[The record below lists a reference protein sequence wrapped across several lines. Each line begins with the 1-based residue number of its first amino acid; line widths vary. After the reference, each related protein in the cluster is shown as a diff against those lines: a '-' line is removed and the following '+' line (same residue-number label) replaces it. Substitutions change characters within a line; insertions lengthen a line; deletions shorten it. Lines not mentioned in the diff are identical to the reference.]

1 MSPLKISWKSIW
13 SKPLSSALNIMLIA
27 FGTGILTILLL
38 ASTQIGEKLDNNSK
52 DIDLVVGAKGSPL
65 QLILSSIYY
74 IDFPTGNI
82 PLKDAE
88 ELSHNP
94 FVKRAVPLAQ
104 GDNYKGIRIVGTD
117 TNFVTVYQLKASTG
131 KFWEADFDVTIGS
144 NVALNEKLKVG
155 DTFFGAHGLTG
166 STDVHKTHAYKVV
179 GILTPQGN
187 VTDNLILTNIAS
199 VWRMHDDHDRE
210 EAAEH
215 HAAHQ
220 DTEEHQHK
228 EEANERE
235 ASTSQNTSA
244 EKDNHTDKTAHA
256 DVRPDQA
263 GLNEGREITA
273 LLIQYRSPMSVVMFP
288 RMVNQ
293 MTNLQA
299 ASPAM
304 ESTRLFSL
312 IGVGVDTLQWFAVLI
327 MLIAAISVFVN
338 LYNSLKERSYDLAIM
353 RTLGASRGQL
363 FQIVIFEGILLT
375 LAGTLI
381 GIGLGHFSLQ
391 IIGAYQESSQ
401 ARLTGFILLNDE
413 FYLFAAGLAIGI
425 FAAIIP
431 ALQAY
436 RSNISKILS
445 KN

>member
-13 SKPLSSALNIMLIA
+13 SKPLSSGLNIMLIA

-38 ASTQIGEKLDNNSK
+38 ASTQIEEKLNSNSK

-82 PLKDAE
+82 PLKDAN

-94 FVKRAVPLAQ
+94 FVKRATPLAL
-104 GDNYKGIRIVGTD
+104 GDNYNGVRIVGTD
-117 TNFVTVYQLKASTG
+117 SNFISLYGLKLQSG
-131 KFWEADFDVTIGS
+131 NFWKADLEATIGI
-144 NVALNEKLKVG
+144 NVAKEQNLKVG
-155 DTFFGAHGLTG
+155 DTFFGAHGLTENK
-166 STDVHKTHAYKVV
+166 DLHKDHAYKVT
-179 GILTPQGN
+179 GILAPQGN

-199 VWRMHDDHDRE
+199 VWKMHDEDGMEDGKGKIE
-210 EAAEH
+210 
-215 HAAHQ
+215 
-220 DTEEHQHK
+220 D
-228 EEANERE
+228 
-235 ASTSQNTSA
+235 
-244 EKDNHTDKTAHA
+244 DN
-256 DVRPDQA
+256 
-263 GLNEGREITA
+263 GNREITS

-293 MTNLQA
+293 GTNLQS

-312 IGVGVDTLQWFAVLI
+312 IGVGVDTLQWFAILI

-353 RTLGASRGQL
+353 RTLGASRTKL
-363 FQIVIFEGILLT
+363 FVIVILEGLILT
-375 LAGTLI
+375 IAGTI
-381 GIGLGHFSLQ
+381 VGVTLGHFALEL
-391 IIGAYQESSQ
+391 IAHYQESSQ
-401 ARLTGFILLNDE
+401 AKLTGMIFINQEVYLL
-413 FYLFAAGLAIGI
+413 LAGLAIGI
-425 FAAIIP
+425 FASIIP
-431 ALQAY
+431 AMQAY
-436 RSNISKILS
+436 RSNISKILA

>member
-1 MSPLKISWKSIW
+1 MSPLKISWKSLW

-38 ASTQIGEKLDNNSK
+38 ASTQIGEKLDNNAK

-82 PLKDAE
+82 PLKEAQ
-88 ELSHNP
+88 ELARSP
-94 FVKRAVPLAQ
+94 FVKKAVPLAQ
-104 GDNYKGIRIVGTD
+104 GDNYQGIRIVGTD
-117 TNFVTVYQLKASTG
+117 SNFVSIYKLKTSTG
-131 KFWEADFDVTIGS
+131 KFWKADFEVTIGS
-144 NVALNEKLKVG
+144 TVAINQKLKIG

-166 STDVHKTHAYKVV
+166 SSDIHKTHAYKVV
-179 GILTPQGN
+179 GILAPQGN
-187 VTDNLILTNIAS
+187 VTDNLILTNISS
-199 VWRMHDDHDRE
+199 VWKMHEDHEKE

-215 HAAHQ
+215 H
-220 DTEEHQHK
+220 DHK
-228 EEANERE
+228 
-235 ASTSQNTSA
+235 
-244 EKDNHTDKTAHA
+244 DH
-256 DVRPDQA
+256 RPDQT
-263 GLNEGREITA
+263 GHNDEKEITA

-293 MTNLQA
+293 STNLQA

-312 IGVGVDTLQWFAVLI
+312 IGVGVDTLKWFAALI

-353 RTLGASRGQL
+353 RTLGASRSQL
-363 FQIVIFEGILLT
+363 FCIVIFEGILLT
-375 LAGTLI
+375 LAGTIIGMVLGHLVLQLI
-381 GIGLGHFSLQ
+381 GN
-391 IIGAYQESSQ
+391 YQESSQ
-401 ARLTGFILLNDE
+401 ARLSGFILLKDE
-413 FYLFAAGLAIGI
+413 IYLFVAGLAIGI
-425 FAAIIP
+425 FAAVIP

>member
-1 MSPLKISWKSIW
+1 
-13 SKPLSSALNIMLIA
+13 MLIA

-38 ASTQIGEKLDNNSK
+38 ASTQIGQKLDNNSK

-82 PLKDAE
+82 PLKAAQ
-88 ELSHNP
+88 ELAHSP
-94 FVKRAVPLAQ
+94 FVKKAVPLAQ
-104 GDNYKGIRIVGTD
+104 GDNYQGIRIVGTD
-117 TNFVTVYQLKASTG
+117 SNFVSIYKLKTSAG
-131 KFWEADFDVTIGS
+131 KFWSADFEVTIGS
-144 NVALNEKLKVG
+144 IVAANQKLKIG

-166 STDVHKTHAYKVV
+166 SSDIHKTHAYKVV

-199 VWRMHDDHDRE
+199 VWKMHEDHEKE

-215 HAAHQ
+215 HQ
-220 DTEEHQHK
+220 DGKGHQHK
-228 EEANERE
+228 DG
-235 ASTSQNTSA
+235 TTHQHD
-244 EKDNHTDKTAHA
+244 KDQ
-256 DVRPDQA
+256 RPDQ
-263 GLNEGREITA
+263 GPQNEEKEITA

-293 MTNLQA
+293 STNLQA

-312 IGVGVDTLQWFAVLI
+312 IGVGVDTLQWFAALI

-338 LYNSLKERSYDLAIM
+338 LYNSLKERNYDLAIM
-353 RTLGASRGQL
+353 RTLGASRAQL
-363 FQIVIFEGILLT
+363 FCIVIFEGILLT
-375 LAGTLI
+375 LAGTIIGILLGHLVLQLI
-381 GIGLGHFSLQ
+381 GN
-391 IIGAYQESSQ
+391 YQESSQ
-401 ARLTGFILLNDE
+401 ARLSGFIFLKDE
-413 FYLFAAGLAIGI
+413 IYLFAAGLAIGI
-425 FAAIIP
+425 FAGIIP

>member
-1 MSPLKISWKSIW
+1 MSPIKISWKSLW

-38 ASTQIGEKLDNNSK
+38 ASTQISQKLDNNSK

-82 PLKDAE
+82 PLKDAQ
-88 ELSHNP
+88 ELSHSP

-104 GDNYKGIRIVGTD
+104 GDNYEGIRIVGTD
-117 TNFVTVYQLKASTG
+117 SNFVRVYKLTTSSG
-131 KFWEADFDVTIGS
+131 KFWSADFEVTVGAT
-144 NVALNEKLKVG
+144 VASTKKLKIG

-166 STDVHKTHAYKVV
+166 STDVHKTHAYKVA

-199 VWRMHDDHDRE
+199 VWRMHDDHE
-210 EAAEH
+210 
-215 HAAHQ
+215 
-220 DTEEHQHK
+220 K
-228 EEANERE
+228 EEATEQHQR
-235 ASTSQNTSA
+235 SA
-244 EKDNHTDKTAHA
+244 HHHEKTEGQQQEETGDHEKET
-256 DVRPDQA
+256 RPDQGGA
-263 GLNEGREITA
+263 DSGREITA

-293 MTNLQA
+293 STALQA

-312 IGVGVDTLQWFAVLI
+312 IGVGVDTLQWFAILI

-338 LYNSLKERSYDLAIM
+338 LYNSLKERNYDLAIM

-363 FQIVIFEGILLT
+363 FQIIIFEGILLT
-375 LAGTLI
+375 FAGTVI
-381 GIGLGHFSLQ
+381 GIALGHLVLQ
-391 IIGAYQESSQ
+391 FIGAYQESSQ
-401 ARLTGFILLNDE
+401 ARLSGLIFLGTEI
-413 FYLFAAGLAIGI
+413 YLFVAGLAIGI

-431 ALQAY
+431 AVQAY

>member
-1 MSPLKISWKSIW
+1 MSPLKISWKSLW

-38 ASTQIGEKLDNNSK
+38 ASTQIGQKLDNNSK

-82 PLKDAE
+82 PLKAAM
-88 ELSHNP
+88 ELAHSP
-94 FVKRAVPLAQ
+94 FVKKAVPLAQ
-104 GDNYKGIRIVGTD
+104 GDNYQGIRIVGTD
-117 TNFVTVYQLKASTG
+117 SNFIGVYQLKTFAG
-131 KFWEADFDVTIGS
+131 RFWKADFEVTIGES
-144 NVALNEKLKVG
+144 VAANEKLNIG
-155 DTFFGAHGLTG
+155 DHFFGAHGLTG
-166 STDVHKTHAYKVV
+166 SSDIHKKHAYQVV
-179 GILTPQGN
+179 GILSHQGN
-187 VTDNLILTNIAS
+187 VTDNLILTNISS
-199 VWRMHDDHDRE
+199 VWKMHEDHEQE

-215 HAAHQ
+215 HQKAP
-220 DTEEHQHK
+220 
-228 EEANERE
+228 
-235 ASTSQNTSA
+235 
-244 EKDNHTDKTAHA
+244 
-256 DVRPDQA
+256 RPDRA
-263 GLNEGREITA
+263 SGDDDKEITA

-288 RMVNQ
+288 RMVNGS
-293 MTNLQA
+293 TNLQA

-312 IGVGVDTLQWFAVLI
+312 IGVGVDTLQWFALLI

-375 LAGTLI
+375 LAGTLT
-381 GIGLGHFSLQ
+381 GITLGHLVLEF
-391 IIGAYQESSQ
+391 IGANQEISQ
-401 ARLTGFILLNDE
+401 ARLTGLLFLNNE
-413 FYLFAAGLAIGI
+413 IYLFAAGIAIGI

-431 ALQAY
+431 AMQAY
-436 RSNISKILS
+436 RANISKILS

>member
-1 MSPLKISWKSIW
+1 MSPLKISWKSLR

-38 ASTQIGEKLDNNSK
+38 ASAQIGEKLDNNSK

-82 PLKDAE
+82 PLKAAQ
-88 ELSHNP
+88 ELAHSP

-104 GDNYKGIRIVGTD
+104 GDNYQGIRIVGTD
-117 TNFVTVYQLKASTG
+117 SNFVSIYKLKTSEG
-131 KFWEADFDVTIGS
+131 KFWSADFEVTIGS
-144 NVALNEKLKVG
+144 TVAAHQKLKIG

-166 STDVHKTHAYKVV
+166 SSDIHKTHAYKVV
-179 GILTPQGN
+179 GILTSQGN
-187 VTDNLILTNIAS
+187 VTDNLILTNISS
-199 VWRMHDDHDRE
+199 VWKMHEDHEKE

-215 HAAHQ
+215 HDGGTAHQ
-220 DTEEHQHK
+220 HE
-228 EEANERE
+228 
-235 ASTSQNTSA
+235 
-244 EKDNHTDKTAHA
+244 
-256 DVRPDQA
+256 RPDQDTR
-263 GLNEGREITA
+263 NDEKEITA

-293 MTNLQA
+293 STNLQA

-312 IGVGVDTLQWFAVLI
+312 IGVGVDTLQWFAALI

-338 LYNSLKERSYDLAIM
+338 LYNSLKERNYDLAIM

-363 FQIVIFEGILLT
+363 FCIVIFEGILLT
-375 LAGTLI
+375 LAGTIIGIVLGHLVLQLI
-381 GIGLGHFSLQ
+381 GN
-391 IIGAYQESSQ
+391 YQESSQ
-401 ARLTGFILLNDE
+401 ARLSGFIWMKDE
-413 FYLFAAGLAIGI
+413 IYLFAAGLAIGI
-425 FAAIIP
+425 FAGIIP